1 MDIHFLVTFNLKTN
15 YINMKN
21 KLLLAVLLLT
31 ALPLILYPNDTKSID
46 QLDKRVEFLENYNKE
61 IIDKRFENKS
71 TELSNKIDNE
81 LLQATN
87 KISDQYRVI
96 EITGGV
102 IVLLIAIGVGAMG
115 YQYIWGFKK
124 QADKLLRNRLDTHI
138 KENTHLII
146 DIIAS
151 QKTENII
158 KTKRQILIIAGSE
171 KEKDQTSDLL
181 KGLGFNLINSV
192 VVNKFQDTPKSDLII
207 FSCNDRTIPHNLI
220 LDFMKNDSA
229 ETNFIFYSNVDRIKI
244 ESEEEYSERVNFANS
259 KYTLYHQII
268 STLSFN
274 EVIKLVGH
282 E

>member
-1 MDIHFLVTFNLKTN
+1 
-15 YINMKN
+15 MKN
-21 KLLLAVLLLT
+21 KFLLAVLLLT
-31 ALPLILYPNDTKSID
+31 AFPLILYPNDTKSID
-46 QLDKRVEFLENYNKE
+46 RLDKRVEFLENYNKE
-61 IIDKRFENKS
+61 IIDKKFENKS

-102 IVLLIAIGVGAMG
+102 IVVLIAIGVGAMG

-171 KEKDQTSDLL
+171 KEKEQTYDLL
-181 KGLGFNLINSV
+181 KKWGFNLINSV
-192 VVNKFQDTPKSDLII
+192 VVNKYQDVPKSDLIV
-207 FSCNDRTIPHNLI
+207 FSCNDRTLPHNLI
-220 LDFMKNDSA
+220 LDFMKKDS
-229 ETNFIFYSNVDRIKI
+229 EECSFIFYSNVGRLNVETD
-244 ESEEEYSERVNFANS
+244 EAYSERVNFANS

-268 STLSFN
+268 STLSFK
-274 EVIKLVGH
+274 EVFKIVSH